1 MQNVTSPSSNKQNNI
16 YIKVYNPKSSFTS
29 QKHNHMLKTPS
40 ATNAAPAT
48 IPVTTTL
55 PSTPLHDLTDVVT
68 FDAAGSSAAA
78 CVGCVS
84 TLLGIPSTTTNSR
97 AGPGVSRFGF
107 GGTCDTCNTYDP
119 SLFTVYVLLSCRCR
133 WPMFIAWVVNP
144 PRESTTVVFAT
155 TPLADVPLYDVEET
169 VKSK

>member
-1 MQNVTSPSSNKQNNI
+1 
-16 YIKVYNPKSSFTS
+16 
-29 QKHNHMLKTPS
+29 MLKILN

-48 IPVTTTL
+48 IPTI
-55 PSTPLHDLTDVVT
+55 TPLLSAPLDDGLADVVVT
-68 FDAAGSSAAA
+68 FDAAGSSAAV

-84 TLLGIPSTTTNSR
+84 TLPVPTITIVPLLGIPSTTTNSS

-107 GGTCDTCNTYDP
+107 GGTCDTCSTYDP
-119 SLFTVYVLLSCRCR
+119 SLFTVYVLLSCRSR

-144 PRESTTVVFAT
+144 PRETTTVVFAAAS
-155 TPLADVPLYDVEET
+155 LADVPLYDVEET